1 MGHPPWPPPPSPCDR
16 QEGVWA
22 GTDAPLPATRAW
34 VQEGGVGAGQT
45 PRHLGTGSHLHLSV
59 TSGPPTC
66 RVFTLLRWPWRAA
79 CRCSRL
85 QTGHRGQCPR
95 SHAAGTPFEDEVLGV
110 RSLDQS
116 FLGTT
121 RVIGTDKLSV
131 VGVPSGTPLGGGPAH
146 CPAGLPGRT
155 HSSGGGSQTLSIRP
169 TQGGHFCSF
178 WRESQASMDWGHGA
192 DAVTPSAPAAQGL
205 IPPRNVPAPGLAWG
219 LTPDTRE

>member
-1 MGHPPWPPPPSPCDR
+1 MKMSGLALPTRSQQPGRCLPFPATGQHPKIPRGPPDTGTRLISAIHQGQTNRSCQKPDLGTEAPPW
-16 QEGVWA
+16 
-22 GTDAPLPATRAW
+22 
-34 VQEGGVGAGQT
+34 
-45 PRHLGTGSHLHLSV
+45 
-59 TSGPPTC
+59 
-66 RVFTLLRWPWRAA
+66 
-79 CRCSRL
+79 RCV

-121 RVIGTDKLSV
+121 HVIGIDKLSAA
-131 VGVPSGTPLGGGPAH
+131 GVPSGTPLGGGPAH
-146 CPAGLPGRT
+146 CPARLPRRT
-155 HSSGGGSQTLSIRP
+155 HSSGGGPQTLSIRP
-169 TQGGHFCSF
+169 TQGGRFCSF

-192 DAVTPSAPAAQGL
+192 DAVTPSARAAQGL